1 MNEVSQ
7 ILYLRLV
14 EKEKRYMVF
23 SEKFKLKKSDFD
35 KSYKSIYRAKRIFY
49 NELIIRAFNL
59 FESKIKADKEIF
71 KSNKEKSNKDVKQ
84 YCFSSYS
91 KIDETGKSVKSLENF
106 KAFYS
111 DIKIQYA
118 TQNKSHLRLHLPWIR
133 DNHHIKPEECVCFYC
148 GINEKILSELYN
160 DPKYTC
166 KTKRNRGAWFEL
178 DRKDSS
184 IEKNVYSKDN
194 MVLCCYFCNNHKS
207 DVVSL
212 NDMRLYFGEKM
223 FIFLIEKYEFMTK
236 NKEKCI
242 TSTSTSQH

>member
-7 ILYLRLV
+7 ILYHRLV
-14 EKEKRYMVF
+14 EKEKRYPVF
-23 SEKFKLKKSDFD
+23 SEKFNLKKSDFNTN
-35 KSYKSIYRAKRIFY
+35 YKSISRAKRIFY
-49 NELIIRAFNL
+49 NELIIKAFNL
-59 FESKIKADKEIF
+59 FESKINADKEIF
-71 KSNKEKSNKDVKQ
+71 KWNKKNSNKNAKQ

-118 TQNKSHLRLHLPWIR
+118 TQNKSLLQLHLPWIR
-133 DNHHIKPEECVCFYC
+133 DNPHIKPEECVCFYC

-223 FIFLIEKYEFMTK
+223 FHFLIDKYELITN
-236 NKEKCI
+236 NK
-242 TSTSTSQH
+242 